1 MLWRRAHG
9 LVLFPP
15 SEGPEGLDRSSESHP
30 RSRPRSDDEEVR
42 GAELAIG
49 LTGASRDAQKFCGLL
64 HGHRVRNSSH
74 CVGLSTGALCI
85 HMCRVALAN
94 LRKPQGTFGSNLLLQ
109 QM

>member
-1 MLWRRAHG
+1 M
-9 LVLFPP
+9 VLFTP

-49 LTGASRDAQKFCGLL
+49 STGASRNAQKFCGLL
-64 HGHRVRNSSH
+64 HRVRNSSH

-85 HMCRVALAN
+85 HMCRVASAN
-94 LRKPQGTFGSNLLLQ
+94 LRQPQGTLGSNLLLR